1 MFALLREEIVRNRNE
16 TPSDPVITD
25 RYYLKFF
32 LKCNQNCLKNAGNP
46 RDMRRF
52 QVVVSTSVNINLE
65 NQILAVSEN
74 MFVHN
79 NSKHGRRVKR
89 ANPNSN
95 PNALPS
101 LPNNLPNS
109 QLPSSIQQNSNLIQ
123 NHPILTVSDGT
134 NGTNR
139 RLFKEEYKSPVLE
152 QNGYPKLLDVFPR
165 GGSLF
170 GGEWVS
176 ILGECLTPD
185 TFVIFGGVSLRPHF
199 INSTCMSVQTPPK
212 ISPGPVEVTLQL
224 VGKWKIWKIW
234 KKNNI
239 KG

>member
-1 MFALLREEIVRNRNE
+1 
-16 TPSDPVITD
+16 
-25 RYYLKFF
+25 
-32 LKCNQNCLKNAGNP
+32 
-46 RDMRRF
+46 MRRF
-52 QVVVSTSVNINLE
+52 QVVVSTSVDINLE

-89 ANPNSN
+89 ANPN
-95 PNALPS
+95 ALPN

-109 QLPSSIQQNSNLIQ
+109 LQNNLPSSIQQNSNI
-123 NHPILTVSDGT
+123 HPILTCTDGSLST
-134 NGTNR
+134 PNR
-139 RLFKEEYKSPVLE
+139 RLFKEEYKSPTSE
-152 QNGYPKLLDVFPR
+152 QNGYPKLQDVFPR

-185 TFVIFGGVSLRPHF
+185 TFVIFGGVTLRPHF

-224 VGKWKIWKIW
+224 GKNRKIEGNKFET
-234 KKNNI
+234 
-239 KG
+239 